1 MATHTK
7 GAYMTTKNVLTFVEM
22 YQLTNWLKDNHSTLT
37 NLTQDLVAN
46 AATVSMGFEVTT
58 PNIIRAAA
66 ALNIPI
72 GAKNV
77 RATLMKKKAKTN
89 EAIMAQ
95 AICNLY
101 LKLGELI
108 PTDLSNLVE

>member
-7 GAYMTTKNVLTFVEM
+7 GAYMTTKNVLTFSEM
-22 YQLTNWLKDNHSTLT
+22 YRLTNWLVESQTELT
-37 NLTQDLVAN
+37 NLTQDQISDKASF
-46 AATVSMGFEVTT
+46 SMGFDVTT
-58 PNIIRAAA
+58 PNIVRAAA
-66 ALNIPI
+66 AANIPI

-77 RATLMKKKAKTN
+77 RTAMMKKKVKSDQ
-89 EAIMAQ
+89 AIMAQ

-108 PTDLSNLVE
+108 PSDLSNLVE